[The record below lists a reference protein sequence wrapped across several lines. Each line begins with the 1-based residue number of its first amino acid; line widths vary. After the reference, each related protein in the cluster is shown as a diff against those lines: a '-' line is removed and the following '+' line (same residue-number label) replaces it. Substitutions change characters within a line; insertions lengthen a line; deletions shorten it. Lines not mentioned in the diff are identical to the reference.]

1 VQVKLVPSL
10 EKLTEDPS
18 AQPAAGSSPHVWE
31 PSGLGSAGR
40 PLAHSGCGEGCSGG
54 TLQALP
60 ASSSQI
66 ASSAPDS
73 GSAET
78 GQDGGEPVPARAGL
92 DPSSH
97 PGSLPSAHESEPG
110 RADVACEPS
119 SQLGGIRSD
128 PPVPAVRFS
137 AWAPAGRPLLR
148 CSALA
153 GLPCLARACV
163 APAQTWPPRLWW
175 AAEGQEALRPW
186 AIVGSASSVGRSTRQ
201 SAARSS
207 GARRW
212 GRPVVKWISGGEG
225 GRGGGRSGCGTAVVH
240 VIVDAARRREGARGI
255 WTKDATRAPAA
266 RARSSRDTNSCSVR
280 SRL

>member
-1 VQVKLVPSL
+1 MQVKLVPSL

-18 AQPAAGSSPHVWE
+18 AQAAGSSPHVWE
-31 PSGLGSAGR
+31 PSALGSAGR
-40 PLAHSGCGEGCSGG
+40 PLAHSGCGEGRSGG

-73 GSAET
+73 ASAET
-78 GQDGGEPVPARAGL
+78 GQDSGEPEPARAGL

-110 RADVACEPS
+110 ADIACEPS

-128 PPVPAVRFS
+128 PPVPAVRFTAS
-137 AWAPAGRPLLR
+137 APAGRLPLR
-148 CSALA
+148 CSALV
-153 GLPCLARACV
+153 GLPCLVRPCV
-163 APAQTWPPRLWW
+163 APAQAWPRRLWW

-186 AIVGSASSVGRSTRQ
+186 AIVGSASSVARSTRQ

-207 GARRW
+207 GARRS

-240 VIVDAARRREGARGI
+240 VIVDALRGREGARGI
-255 WTKDATRAPAA
+255 WTKDATWAPAA